1 MLPALRTDDT
11 VRKVLG
17 TCSCSTSHMPCG
29 AWWVP
34 GGQTG
39 DGASAQSRECVA
51 GAPSVQPRLFLVV
64 PLGRADLPGSR
75 IDPTHLGVRASC
87 PDDQPSTVGLP
98 VFTPSW
104 LVSDR
109 NKLSRK
115 SAEPTRAA
123 DEGWLYWVLGQL
135 WIQTYL
141 LGIELW
147 QDILK
152 MSQLIRYMDWDD
164 P

>member
-1 MLPALRTDDT
+1 MSPAPKTDDT

-17 TCSCSTSHMPCG
+17 TCSCSASHTPWG

-39 DGASAQSRECVA
+39 DGLQPRVESVW
-51 GAPSVQPRLFLVV
+51 APSVQPRLLLAV
-64 PLGRADLPGSR
+64 PLGRANLPGSR
-75 IDPTHLGVRASC
+75 IDPTHLGGIRASC
-87 PDDQPSTVGLP
+87 PHDRPSTVGLP

-109 NKLSRK
+109 NKLLRK
-115 SAEPTRAA
+115 SVEPTRAA
-123 DEGWLYWVLGQL
+123 DGGWLYWVLGQL
-135 WIQTYL
+135 WVQTYL

-147 QDILK
+147 PDVLK
-152 MSQLIRYMDWDD
+152 MPQLTRYMDWDD